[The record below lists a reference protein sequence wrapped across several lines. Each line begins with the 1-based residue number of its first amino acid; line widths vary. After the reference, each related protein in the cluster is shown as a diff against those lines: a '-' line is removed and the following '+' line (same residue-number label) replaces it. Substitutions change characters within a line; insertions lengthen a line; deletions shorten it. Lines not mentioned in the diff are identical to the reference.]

1 MRIAITLVLL
11 SFCLPSA
18 VAADKF
24 VRPNIKTGLWEVTET
39 HTMTGMPAM
48 PSIPPDVLAKMTP
61 EQRAQFEEHMKGMGG
76 GGPKTTTRKDC
87 ITREQLDKDL
97 AFGENRAE
105 CTRTVISSSS
115 SMTEMKIHCQE
126 KETTSDGTF
135 KFEALSTESV
145 KGTVRMVINSHGRPM
160 NMNFDFISKYL
171 GPACGDVK

>member
-1 MRIAITLVLL
+1 MRIAITLVIFSLVV
-11 SFCLPSA
+11 SSA
-18 VAADKF
+18 FAADTF
-24 VRPNIKTGLWEVTET
+24 VRPNIKTGLWEITET

-48 PSIPPDVLAKMTP
+48 PAIPPEALANMTP
-61 EQRAQFEEHMKGMGG
+61 EQRAQMEEHMKSMG

-87 ITREQLDKDL
+87 VTKEKLDKDM
-97 AFGENRAE
+97 AFDEKRPE

-126 KETTSDGTF
+126 KDTTSDGTF
-135 KFEALSTESV
+135 KFEALSSESV

-171 GPACGDVK
+171 GPSCGDVK